1 MKSFRPY
8 LILLSL
14 IWVTC
19 QSCSTDETQPTVT
32 DETQPTVTVHSI
44 RISNN
49 GKPFE
54 YWVGKERNESDGKS
68 VFEYFPNGTEIT
80 IGAVIEVKDNVE
92 IIPNILVYQDSKPA
106 QLKQITKSFYWY
118 KVK

>member
-32 DETQPTVTVHSI
+32 VRSI
-44 RISNN
+44 HISNN

-80 IGAVIEVKDNVE
+80 IGAVVEVKDNVE
-92 IIPNILVYQDSKPA
+92 IIPNIIVYQDSKLV